1 MTDLKQEIYE
11 LLKTWCDG
19 LIKYQIT
26 EINDSNLKGGLL
38 CPACSIIHGRCGNA
52 IPAMLYLAKQEKE
65 EKYIRCAEGL
75 IDWSEQLLCP
85 DGGFVNDTESEWKG
99 ITTFAFISLCDAYFG
114 YGHVLNEEYR
124 QKLYHQVTATLNYL
138 VNTFD
143 YHSGNINYMMAEAC
157 ALDKAGICFKN
168 DTYRMQAAKIYE
180 EFSHYFTENNLI
192 YGEGAH
198 QWDEVSE
205 KGCRPVDVGYSVE
218 EILNHLVL
226 YGVSSG
232 NEKVLEQAREC
243 AESYLSFFL
252 PDGGWDNSFGTRM
265 DKWTY
270 WGSRTSDGCQPAFF
284 ILGKRNPALAYAA
297 YQNMQYLKLCTHDGL
312 LYGGRDLKRRG
323 EPPCVHHT
331 FTHVNGLLTTLEWL
345 EENELPEFEDAMHQ
359 SEAYRKSAFSGLAVG
374 SKYFPELNIYVHN
387 KDGFRATI
395 SALDLVTEK
404 ENCTPR
410 GGALSL
416 LYHEKAGLLCAASMT
431 VYKRFELQN
440 TQRHREDV
448 DTPLTPR
455 LEYRS
460 GKEMYSSIQDLHA
473 KVRKISEDCYL
484 CEGHICDENGTYP
497 FAKEIEYTITYRFLK
512 DELCVEYVHTD
523 EKGHLT
529 FHFPII
535 VGADDEVTEAGV
547 QKKEGAVVLACDALL
562 RVNDKRIFNHVP
574 GFEAA
579 DYYIENAPQKF
590 TLRLKIR

>member
-1 MTDLKQEIYE
+1 MTRLKQEIYE

-19 LIKYQIT
+19 LIKYQLT
-26 EINDSNLKGGLL
+26 EINDSNLKGGIL

-52 IPAMLYLAKQEKE
+52 IPAMLFMAEREQD

-114 YGHVLNEEYR
+114 YGHMLSDEYR
-124 QKLYHQVTATLNYL
+124 EKLYHQVTATLDYL

-143 YHSGNINYMMAEAC
+143 YHSGNINYLMAEAC
-157 ALDKAGICFKN
+157 ALDKAGICFEEPL
-168 DTYRMQAAKIYE
+168 YRKKATEIYE

-198 QWDEVSE
+198 HWNEVSDT
-205 KGCRPVDVGYSVE
+205 GCRPVDVGYSVE

-232 NEKVLEQAREC
+232 NEKVLKQAQKS
-243 AESYLSFFL
+243 AESYLHFFL

-284 ILGKRNPALAYAA
+284 ILGKRNPALAYVA
-297 YQNMQYLKLCTHDGL
+297 YQNMQYLKLCTHEGM
-312 LYGGRDLKRRG
+312 LYGGRDVEKRG
-323 EPPCVHHT
+323 EPPCVHHA
-331 FTHVNGLLTTLEWL
+331 FTHVNGLLTALDWL
-345 EENELPEFEDAMHQ
+345 EKNELPEFLECL
-359 SEAYRKSAFSGLAVG
+359 SKRRETESNSCFAVPEMPNA
-374 SKYFPELNIYVHN
+374 SKYFPELNVYVHN
-387 KDGFRATI
+387 KNGFRATI

-410 GGALSL
+410 GGALTL
-416 LYHEKAGLLCAASMT
+416 LYHERVGIICAASMT
-431 VYKRFELQN
+431 VYKRFESQN

-455 LEYRS
+455 LEYRN
-460 GKEMYSSIQDLHA
+460 GKELYSNLQDLHA
-473 KVRKISEDCYL
+473 RVTQVSEDSYF
-484 CEGHICDENGTYP
+484 CEGHIGDETGSYP
-497 FAKEIEYTITYRFLK
+497 FEKQVEYTIRYTLGEN
-512 DELCVEYVHTD
+512 ELCIEYAHTD
-523 EKGHLT
+523 EQCRLD

-535 VGADDEVTEAGV
+535 SEDGV
-547 QKKEGAVVLACDALL
+547 SVECSAQLE
-562 RVNDKRIFNHVP
+562 RNEKRIFNHVP
-574 GFEAA
+574 GFEAT
-579 DYYIENAPQKF
+579 DYYIKNAPQKF
-590 TLRLKIR
+590 TLRIKID

>member
-1 MTDLKQEIYE
+1 MTSLKQEIYE

-19 LIKYQIT
+19 LMKYQIA
-26 EINDSNLKGGLL
+26 EIDDRNLKGGIL

-52 IPAMLYLAKQEKE
+52 IPAMLFMAEQEKD

-114 YGHVLNEEYR
+114 HGHMLSEEYR
-124 QKLYHQVTATLNYL
+124 EKLYHQVTATLDYL
-138 VNTFD
+138 VHTFD

-157 ALDKAGICFKN
+157 ALDKAGLCFEN
-168 DTYRMQAAKIYE
+168 ASYRKKAAEIYE
-180 EFSHYFTENNLI
+180 EFSYYFTENNLI

-198 QWDEVSE
+198 KWDEVSE

-232 NEKVLEQAREC
+232 NKKVLEQAQKC
-243 AESYLSFFL
+243 AESYLHFFL

-284 ILGKRNPALAYAA
+284 ILGKQNPALAYAA
-297 YQNMQYLKLCTHDGL
+297 YQNMQYLKLCTHNGL
-312 LYGGRDLKRRG
+312 LYGGRDVQRCG
-323 EPPCVHHT
+323 EPPCVHHA
-331 FTHVNGLLTTLEWL
+331 FTHVNGLLTSLEWL
-345 EENELPEFEDAMHQ
+345 NENELPEFSNKKDSVSVE
-359 SEAYRKSAFSGLAVG
+359 
-374 SKYFPELNIYVHN
+374 SKYFSELNVYVHN

-410 GGALSL
+410 GGALTL
-416 LYHEKAGLLCAASMT
+416 LYHEKVGILCAASMT
-431 VYKRFELQN
+431 VYERFELQN

-455 LEYRS
+455 LEYRN
-460 GKEMYSSIQDLHA
+460 GKELYSNLQDLRA
-473 KVRKISEDCYL
+473 KVTKTSEDSYY
-484 CEGHICDENGTYP
+484 CEGHICDESGAYP
-497 FAKEIEYTITYRFLK
+497 FGKKIDYTIRYTFSEK
-512 DELCVEYVHTD
+512 ELCIDYTHTD
-523 EKGHLT
+523 DAGRLS
-529 FHFPII
+529 FHFPLI
-535 VGADDEVTEAGV
+535 TEDGV
-547 QKKEGAVVLACDALL
+547 SIECSTQLMRSE
-562 RVNDKRIFNHVP
+562 KRIFNHVP
-574 GFEAA
+574 GFEAT
-579 DYYIENAPQKF
+579 DYYIEHAPQKF
-590 TLRLKIR
+590 TLRIKID

>member
-52 IPAMLYLAKQEKE
+52 IPAMLYLAEREKE

-180 EFSHYFTENNLI
+180 EFSRYFTENHLI

-345 EENELPEFEDAMHQ
+345 EENDLPEFEDAMHQ

-410 GGALSL
+410 GGVLSL

-431 VYKRFELQN
+431 VYNRFELQN

-473 KVRKISEDCYL
+473 KVRKISEDCYF
-484 CEGHICDENGTYP
+484 CEGHICDESGTYP
-497 FAKEIEYTITYRFLK
+497 FAEQIDYTIQYTFKENELCIEYS
-512 DELCVEYVHTD
+512 HTD
-523 EKGHLT
+523 MEKRLN
-529 FHFPII
+529 FYFPII
-535 VGADDEVTEAGV
+535 TEAGV
-547 QKKEGAVVLACDALL
+547 SIDCSTELKCDE
-562 RVNDKRIFNHVP
+562 KRIFNHVP
-574 GFEAA
+574 GFEATN
-579 DYYIENAPQKF
+579 YYIENAPQKF
-590 TLRLKIR
+590 ALRLKIR

>member
-1 MTDLKQEIYE
+1 MTGLKQEIYE

-19 LIKYQIT
+19 LIQYQIT
-26 EINDSNLKGGLL
+26 EINDSNLKGGIL

-52 IPAMLYLAKQEKE
+52 IPAMLYMAEQEQD

-114 YGHVLNEEYR
+114 HGHMLNDEYR
-124 QKLYHQVTATLNYL
+124 QKLYHQVTATLDYL

-143 YHSGNINYMMAEAC
+143 YHSGNINYLMAEAC
-157 ALDKAGICFKN
+157 ALDKAGICFEN
-168 DTYRMQAAKIYE
+168 ASYRQKAAEIYE
-180 EFSHYFTENNLI
+180 EFSHYFTENKLI

-198 QWDEVSE
+198 KWNEVSE
-205 KGCRPVDVGYSVE
+205 TGCRPVDVGYSVE

-232 NEKVLEQAREC
+232 NEKVLELAQKS
-243 AESYLSFFL
+243 AESYLHFFL

-284 ILGKRNPALAYAA
+284 VLGKRNPALAYVA
-297 YQNMQYLKLCTHDGL
+297 YQNMEYLKLCTHKGL
-312 LYGGRDLKRRG
+312 LYGGRDVEMRG
-323 EPPCVHHT
+323 EPPCVHHA
-331 FTHVNGLLTTLEWL
+331 FTHVNGLLTALEWL
-345 EENELPEFEDAMHQ
+345 NENELPEFRNQGDSVFLE
-359 SEAYRKSAFSGLAVG
+359 
-374 SKYFPELNIYVHN
+374 SKYFSELNVYVHN
-387 KDGFRATI
+387 KCGFRATI

-410 GGALSL
+410 GGALTL
-416 LYHEKAGLLCAASMT
+416 LYHEKAGILCAASMT

-448 DTPLTPR
+448 DTSLTPR
-455 LEYRS
+455 LEYRN
-460 GKEMYSSIQDLHA
+460 GKELYSNLQDLHA
-473 KVRKISEDCYL
+473 KVTKTSEDSYY
-484 CEGHICDENGTYP
+484 CEGHICDETGAYP
-497 FAKEIEYTITYRFLK
+497 FEKQIGYTIRYTFSER
-512 DELCVEYVHTD
+512 ELCIDYTHTD
-523 EKGHLT
+523 DAGRLS
-529 FHFPII
+529 FHFPLI
-535 VGADDEVTEAGV
+535 TEEGV
-547 QKKEGAVVLACDALL
+547 SIECSTELKRSE
-562 RVNDKRIFNHVP
+562 NRIFNHVP
-574 GFEAA
+574 GFEAT

-590 TLRLKIR
+590 TLQIKID

>member
-1 MTDLKQEIYE
+1 MTSLKQEIYD

-19 LIKYQIT
+19 LVRYQIT
-26 EINDSNLKGGLL
+26 EINDSNLKGGIL

-52 IPAMLYLAKQEKE
+52 IPAMLFLAEQEEDK
-65 EKYIRCAEGL
+65 KYIRCAEGL

-114 YGHVLNEEYR
+114 YGHMLSEEYR
-124 QKLYHQVTATLNYL
+124 EKLYHQVTATLDYL
-138 VNTFD
+138 VHTFD

-168 DTYRMQAAKIYE
+168 ASYREKAAEIYE
-180 EFSHYFTENNLI
+180 EFSYYFTENNLI

-198 QWDEVSE
+198 KWDEVSE

-232 NEKVLEQAREC
+232 NEKVLEQAQRC
-243 AESYLSFFL
+243 AESYLHFFL

-284 ILGKRNPALAYAA
+284 ILGKRNPALAYVA
-297 YQNMQYLKLCTHDGL
+297 YQNMQYLKQCTYNGL
-312 LYGGRDLKRRG
+312 LYGGRDVEKRG
-323 EPPCVHHT
+323 EPPCVHHA
-331 FTHVNGLLTTLEWL
+331 FTHVNGLLTSLEWL
-345 EENELPEFEDAMHQ
+345 EENELPEFRNQ
-359 SEAYRKSAFSGLAVG
+359 GNSILVG
-374 SKYFPELNIYVHN
+374 SKYFPELNVYVHN
-387 KDGFRATI
+387 RDGFRATI

-410 GGALSL
+410 GGALTL
-416 LYHEKAGLLCAASMT
+416 LYHEKVGILCAASMT

-455 LEYRS
+455 LEYRN
-460 GKEMYSSIQDLHA
+460 GKELFSNLQDLHV
-473 KVRKISEDCYL
+473 KVTKISEDSYY
-484 CEGHICDENGTYP
+484 CEGCICDENGAYP
-497 FAKEIEYTITYRFLK
+497 FENEIHYTIQYTFTENELYIEYT
-512 DELCVEYVHTD
+512 HTD
-523 EKGHLT
+523 EERRLD
-529 FHFPII
+529 FHFPVISE
-535 VGADDEVTEAGV
+535 DGV
-547 QKKEGAVVLACDALL
+547 
-562 RVNDKRIFNHVP
+562 RVECSAQLERNEKRIFNHVP
-574 GFEAA
+574 GFEAT

-590 TLRLKIR
+590 TLQIKID

>member
-1 MTDLKQEIYE
+1 MVGLKHEIYE

-19 LIKYQIT
+19 LMKYQIT

-52 IPAMLYLAKQEKE
+52 IPAMLYLAEQEQD

-99 ITTFAFISLCDAYFG
+99 ITTFAFISLCDAYFE
-114 YGHVLNEEYR
+114 YGHVLSEEY
-124 QKLYHQVTATLNYL
+124 QEKLYHQVTATLGYL
-138 VNTFD
+138 ANTFD
-143 YHSGNINYMMAEAC
+143 CRSGNINYMMATAR
-157 ALDKAGICFKN
+157 ALDMAGIYMKEPA
-168 DTYRMQAAKIYE
+168 YRKQAAEIYE
-180 EFSHYFTENNLI
+180 EFSHYFTENHLI

-198 QWDEVSE
+198 KWDEVSE

-232 NEKVLEQAREC
+232 NEKVLEQAQTC
-243 AESYLSFFL
+243 AESYMNFFL

-284 ILGKRNPALAYAA
+284 ILGQRNPALAYAA
-297 YQNMQYLKLCTHDGL
+297 YQNMQYLKQCTHNGL
-312 LYGGRDLKRRG
+312 LYGGRDLEKRG

-331 FTHVNGLLTTLEWL
+331 FTHVNGLLTALVWL
-345 EENELPEFEDAMHQ
+345 EKNELTEFEHWMCQADKKEQ
-359 SEAYRKSAFSGLAVG
+359 SGFWGLHIG
-374 SKYFPELNIYVHN
+374 NKYFPELNVYVHN
-387 KDGFRATI
+387 RDGFRATI

-404 ENCTPR
+404 EDCTPR
-410 GGALSL
+410 GGALTL
-416 LYHEKAGLLCAASMT
+416 LYHEKVGVICAASMT

-455 LEYRS
+455 LEYRN
-460 GKEMYSSIQDLHA
+460 GKELYSNLQDLNA
-473 KVRKISEDCYL
+473 WITQLSDDCYFCAGCICNETGDMPFEEKIEFVIKYTFQDNEL
-484 CEGHICDENGTYP
+484 C
-497 FAKEIEYTITYRFLK
+497 IEYA
-512 DELCVEYVHTD
+512 HTD
-523 EKGHLT
+523 TERRLD

-535 VGADDEVTEAGV
+535 TEDGV
-547 QKKEGAVVLACDALL
+547 SIECSTQLKRSE
-562 RVNDKRIFNHVP
+562 KRIFNHVP
-574 GFEAA
+574 GFEAT
-579 DYYIENAPQKF
+579 DYYIKNAPQKF
-590 TLRLKIR
+590 TLRLKID